1 MMAALTLAASLMT
14 AADLSDA
21 LEPQDAQ
28 CRVIHYAADGTRH
41 ERAPTEPYKQPSGV
55 TTSSKSSGDGQVRSS
70 SSVSASSSS
79 AGHAG
84 GGTAV
89 TQSDD
94 GKRSITRSYVA
105 DGCTVVIDERPTRG
119 E

>member
-1 MMAALTLAASLMT
+1 MMAALTLAASLLA

-28 CRVIHYAADGTRH
+28 CRVIHYAADGSRH
-41 ERAPTEPYKQPSGV
+41 EKPPTRPYTQPSGV
-55 TTSSKSSGDGQVRSS
+55 ATSSKSSGGQARSS
-70 SSVSASSSS
+70 TSVSASSSS
-79 AGHAG
+79 AGGA
-84 GGTAV
+84 TKV

-94 GKRSITRSYVA
+94 GKRSITRSYVE

>member
-1 MMAALTLAASLMT
+1 MIAGLTLVAILS
-14 AADLSDA
+14 AADLSGV

-41 ERAPTEPYKQPSGV
+41 ETPPRRPYSRPPEVS
-55 TTSSKSSGDGQVRSS
+55 TSSSSSSRRGEAHAS

-79 AGHAG
+79 SG
-84 GGTAV
+84 GGAAV
-89 TQSDD
+89 SRSQSN
-94 GKRSITRSYVA
+94 GRSISRSYDN
-105 DGCTVVIDERPTRG
+105 DGCTVVIDDRPARG

>member
-1 MMAALTLAASLMT
+1 MMAALTLAASLLT

-21 LEPQDAQ
+21 LQPQDAQ
-28 CRVIHYAADGTRH
+28 CRVIHYAADGSRH
-41 ERAPTEPYKQPSGV
+41 EKPPTRAYSRPSGFA
-55 TTSSKSSGDGQVRSS
+55 TSSKSSGDGEARAS

-79 AGHAG
+79 SG
-84 GGTAV
+84 GGAAV

-94 GKRSITRSYVA
+94 GKRSITRSYVE